1 MPKIRVLIVDDSV
14 VIRRLLS
21 DELSKDPD
29 LEIVG
34 TAATGK
40 IGIAKIPQVNPDIVT
55 MDIEM
60 PEMDGLEAVTEIRK
74 IYDKLPIIMFST
86 LSQRAAR
93 ETLEAL
99 SRGANDYVTKPANV
113 GSASLAMQRVRD
125 ELIPKIKTLCPGL
138 GSTPAPPAPP
148 RIKPASSIPTK
159 GNDAS
164 ASQSQVDIV
173 AIGVSTGGPNALN
186 DLFDA
191 LPRDLP
197 VPVVIVQHM
206 PPVFT
211 KCLADRLTA
220 KSKMIVQEGASGMA
234 LAPGQAWLAPGDY
247 HMVVTQKGTRVVLD
261 LNQSPPENSCRPAV
275 DVLFRSVAQ
284 VFGGRTLA
292 VVLTGMGEDGLRGCQ
307 VLKECGA
314 QIIAQDEAS
323 SVVWGMPGAVSDAG
337 LADQV
342 LPLNLIANSIVSRVQ
357 KGRMVQSLA
366 EPAFSS

>member
-40 IGIAKIPQVNPDIVT
+40 IGLAKIPQVNPDIVT

-74 IYDKLPIIMFST
+74 IYAKLPIIMFST

-113 GSASLAMQRVRD
+113 GSASIAMQRVRD
-125 ELIPKIKTLCPGL
+125 ELIPKIKHLCPGL
-138 GSTPAPPAPP
+138 GSVPAPPSPP
-148 RIKPASSIPTK
+148 RVKVVSPIARAT
-159 GNDAS
+159 NDKAAAHS
-164 ASQSQVDIV
+164 PVDIV
-173 AIGVSTGGPNALN
+173 VIGVSTGGPNALN
-186 DLFDA
+186 ELFDA
-191 LPRDLP
+191 LPKDLP
-197 VPVVIVQHM
+197 VPIVMVQHM

-220 KSKMIVQEGASGMA
+220 KSKIVVHEGAAGMT
-234 LAPGQAWLAPGDY
+234 LAPGHAWLAPGDF
-247 HMVVTQKGTRVVLD
+247 HMMVTRKGTQVAIA
-261 LNQSPPENSCRPAV
+261 LNQNPPENSCRPAV
-275 DVLFRSVAQ
+275 DVLFRSVAE

-292 VVLTGMGEDGLRGCQ
+292 VILTGMGEDGLRGCQ
-307 VLKECGA
+307 LLKEKGA
-314 QIIAQDEAS
+314 QILAQDEAS
-323 SVVWGMPGAVSDAG
+323 SVVWGMPGAVTEAG

-342 LPLNLIANSIVSRVQ
+342 LPLNLIANAIVSRVQ
-357 KGRMVQSLA
+357 KGRVGQPVL
-366 EPAFSS
+366 EPALSR